1 VSQLASTVAC
11 FQKNYCLEQF
21 GAIALYHSKG
31 LHLIVMPAKGLGSA
45 WEKNSACSAI
55 VPMQLDN
62 F

>member
-1 VSQLASTVAC
+1 VSQLASSVAY

-21 GAIALYHSKG
+21 GAIASYHSKG

-45 WEKNSACSAI
+45 WEKYSACSAI

>member
-1 VSQLASTVAC
+1 MSQLACTVAC
-11 FQKNYCLEQF
+11 FQFFFCLEQF
-21 GAIALYHSKG
+21 GAIASYHSKG